1 MKILAIKTLA
11 ALSVTLGGFG
21 PALAQNFQWQANA
34 FNDRGRYT
42 AFLTQS
48 VPETDNVA
56 FRARCRSGSSSRS
69 ARATF
74 VYNVGN
80 LAANTPLSVAFYID
94 GRQVETKQ
102 GEVHLPSG
110 EEGMAGIRIRAGIN
124 DPLWEILAANTYISY
139 EAKSMGKAGMHLSGS
154 RQAVERF
161 LGECRG
167 IFGMRSNT
175 PQQVQQA
182 PATRPPSGPTG
193 KVRYNC
199 QNGPQ
204 MTVVYRGN
212 SLRYV
217 YDGPDSAMRTMRP
230 FRGNQR
236 HFKDGSNSITL
247 EPDRNTVDY
256 REGEDLYDRCRR
268 F

>member
-1 MKILAIKTLA
+1 MKVLA
-11 ALSVTLGGFG
+11 AAVVAAFCVVAGSVH

-34 FNDRGRYT
+34 FDDRGPYT

-56 FRARCRSGSSSRS
+56 FRARCRSGSSGQSVH
-69 ARATF
+69 TVL
-74 VYNVGN
+74 VYNVGT
-80 LAANTPLSVAFYID
+80 LGRNTPLSVSFHID
-94 GRQVETKQ
+94 GRQVHTLS

-110 EEGMAGIRIRAGIN
+110 EEGMAGIRIRPAIN

-139 EAKSMGKAGMHLSGS
+139 EADGMGKAGMHLSGS

-161 LGECRG
+161 LAECRG
-167 IFGMRSNT
+167 IFGVRSA
-175 PQQVQQA
+175 PRQQVQQQA
-182 PATRPPSGPTG
+182 PSSGPQG

-204 MTVVYRGN
+204 MTVVYRRN
-212 SLRYV
+212 SLHYV

-236 HFKDGSNSITL
+236 HFKDGANSITL
-247 EPDRNTVDY
+247 EPDINTVDY
-256 REGEDLYDRCRR
+256 REGDLYDRCRR
-268 F
+268 Y